1 MRRFRTLLLL
11 CVACVTALPGAPP
24 PKPKLVLAIVIDQFR
39 YDYLLRFRKDYNSG
53 LARLL
58 DRGAVYT
65 DAHYIHATTVTAV
78 GHSTFLSGATPSVS
92 GIIGNEWYDRAS
104 NATVTSV
111 SDPETKLVG
120 SSRAGSSP
128 RRLLVSTVGDELKS
142 QGGDS
147 KVIGISI
154 KDRSAI
160 LPAGHMA
167 DAAYWY
173 DDTSHSWVTSTFYR
187 DALPAWAQEINAAG
201 PEKKYASAK
210 WVPLENP
217 GAAPFCVMGASETRL
232 CRSVETA
239 PWGNEMIEDFA
250 EHAILGENLGRHN
263 STDILAV
270 SFSANDYVGH
280 AVGPDDPAVRD
291 MSVRTDRLL
300 GKLFDFADRQA
311 GAGNTLVIL
320 SADHGVSPVP
330 EVNQRRKMPGGRL
343 RGEALIAKI
352 NEALSARFGAGK
364 WVLSG
369 SATNLYLDLDLIAK
383 LKLDAAQVER
393 VAADSMASEPHIARV
408 VTRHE
413 LAGGRV
419 QQDSIGRAMSLGY
432 FGPRSGDLFVL
443 QEPYYLFDAAGTS
456 HGTPYDYDTHIPV
469 IFMGT
474 GIKPASYSRAVAP
487 NDIAP
492 TLAVIL
498 GVAEPGG
505 SVGHVL
511 SELVQ

>member
-1 MRRFRTLLLL
+1 
-11 CVACVTALPGAPP
+11 
-24 PKPKLVLAIVIDQFR
+24 
-39 YDYLLRFRKDYNSG
+39 
-53 LARLL
+53 
-58 DRGAVYT
+58 
-65 DAHYIHATTVTAV
+65 
-78 GHSTFLSGATPSVS
+78 
-92 GIIGNEWYDRAS
+92 
-104 NATVTSV
+104 
-111 SDPETKLVG
+111 
-120 SSRAGSSP
+120 
-128 RRLLVSTVGDELKS
+128 
-142 QGGDS
+142 
-147 KVIGISI
+147 
-154 KDRSAI
+154 
-160 LPAGHMA
+160 
-167 DAAYWY
+167 
-173 DDTSHSWVTSTFYR
+173 
-187 DALPAWAQEINAAG
+187 
-201 PEKKYASAK
+201 
-210 WVPLENP
+210 
-217 GAAPFCVMGASETRL
+217 MGASQTQL

-291 MSVRTDRLL
+291 MSIRTDRLL
-300 GKLFDFADRQA
+300 GKLFDFADRQV

-320 SADHGVSPVP
+320 TADHGVSPVP

-343 RGEALIAKI
+343 QGEALIAKI

-369 SATNLYLDLDLIAK
+369 SATNLYLDADLIAK
-383 LKLDAAQVER
+383 LKLDPAQVER
-393 VAADSMASEPHIARV
+393 AAADSIAGEPHIARV

-413 LAGGRV
+413 LAAGRV

-469 IFMGT
+469 IFMGA
-474 GIKPASYSRAVAP
+474 GIKPATYSRAVAP

-492 TLAVIL
+492 TLSVIL